1 MKDIFE
7 KSTNDSKNKELH
19 SSIIELMWHYN
30 LYQRWL
36 MVWECNWFDGGI
48 TYKLQ
53 KHYIIRVAF
62 FMRKII
68 VNLFLSLLTLFC
80 QWQECPRLGLEKSQL
95 LQKVLSSFCLVVHW
109 MSISLL
115 QALVTIIV
123 AGTCSWQRKT
133 IKKKF
138 NNDGFLTFSPKNF
151 HYATGNEADTEG
163 DFEQGCMFSIRES
176 PCWSSQHI
184 NLTQKV
190 LFGDNASK

>member
-123 AGTCSWQRKT
+123 AGACSWQRKT
-133 IKKKF
+133 IKR
-138 NNDGFLTFSPKNF
+138 N
-151 HYATGNEADTEG
+151 
-163 DFEQGCMFSIRES
+163 SIMMVSLLSHQRIFIM
-176 PCWSSQHI
+176 Q
-184 NLTQKV
+184 LAMRQTQRGT
-190 LFGDNASK
+190 LNRDACSL